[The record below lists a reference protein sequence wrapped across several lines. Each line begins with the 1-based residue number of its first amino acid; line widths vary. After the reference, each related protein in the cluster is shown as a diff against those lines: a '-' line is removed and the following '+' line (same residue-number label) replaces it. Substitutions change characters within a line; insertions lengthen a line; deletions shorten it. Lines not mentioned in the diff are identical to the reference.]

1 MERRLAAILAAD
13 VVAYS
18 KHMEKDEAGTFS
30 ALSSLISGRIEPL
43 IADHRGRVVKKMGDG
58 ILAEFA
64 SVLDAASCAIAWQD
78 MLTTSSSGF
87 QFRIGI
93 NLGDIIFQDGD
104 IFGNENDFINIRI
117 GKEFPQGASK
127 ALGL

>member
-1 MERRLAAILAAD
+1 
-13 VVAYS
+13 
-18 KHMEKDEAGTFS
+18 
-30 ALSSLISGRIEPL
+30 
-43 IADHRGRVVKKMGDG
+43 MGDG

-78 MLTTSSSGF
+78 MLTTTSSGF

-104 IFGNENDFINIRI
+104 IFGNGVNIAARLESLAEPGGI
-117 GKEFPQGASK
+117 CHFGHSTSRNSK
-127 ALGL
+127 LIETFLR